1 MKHRAVIV
9 VLLTLALAVFLPAHA
24 RCELKSKMIEYTQNG
39 TTMQGYL
46 TWDDAISG
54 KRPGVMVVH
63 EFWGLNAY
71 AKSRADML
79 ANLGYAAFAAD
90 MYGKGQMTTHAG
102 EARAWMEQVTANIDT
117 WKARAIAGLEAL
129 RSQPQVDSGRIAAI
143 GYCFGGATVMHLA
156 YAGAP
161 LKGVASFHGSLP
173 PAPQGIVP
181 GSIKAKV
188 LAAHGAAD
196 ALVPPDRVLAFQKGL
211 EDAQAVWEFVTYSGT
226 KHSFTNPDADK
237 AGIPASAYNERA
249 DKHSWELLKNLLKEI
264 FAQ

>member
-1 MKHRAVIV
+1 MKHRAVIA
-9 VLLTLALAVFLPAHA
+9 VLLTLALAVLLPAHA
-24 RCELKSKMIEYTQNG
+24 RCELKSKMLAYTQNG

-46 TWDDAISG
+46 AWDDAISG

-63 EFWGLNAY
+63 EFWGLNEY

-79 ANLGYAAFAAD
+79 ANLGYVAFAAD

-102 EARAWMEQVTANIDT
+102 EARAWMEQVTANLDT

-129 RSQPQVDSGRIAAI
+129 RSQPQVDSSRIAAI

-173 PAPQGIVP
+173 SAPQGLAP

-196 ALVPPDRVLAFQKGL
+196 ILVPPDRVLAFQKGL
-211 EDAQAVWEFVTYSGT
+211 EDVQAVWEFVTYSGT
-226 KHSFTNPDADK
+226 KHSFTNPNADK
-237 AGIPASAYNERA
+237 VGIPASAYNERA
-249 DKHSWELLKNLLKEI
+249 DKHSWELLKSLLKEI
-264 FAQ
+264 FAK